1 MNNKHLIFLLFSI
14 GLYCIPNQLTGQ
26 QDTLQSAPKK
36 ERKWFQSISI
46 GGYIQVRYNGLF
58 ETNRNLD
65 CDQCD
70 KAWGEGSNFSI
81 RRARIVLSGQI
92 HPQIYFYIQPDF
104 ASAVNGIKNFAQL
117 RDAYFDIGVDK
128 KNEFRFRIGQSK
140 VPYSFENLQSSRN
153 RLSLDRNDGTNS
165 SFTNER
171 DLGVHFM
178 WAPTKRRELFKSLV
192 ADGLKGSGD
201 YGVIALGIVNGQ
213 PLNTRELNDNKHI
226 VFRASYPFNIKKQ
239 TFEASIQGY
248 TGIYRMM
255 DDDISAGVKHN
266 GSLNYKD
273 ERVGVTA
280 VWYPKPFGIQAE
292 YNIGRG
298 PEFNKLTDSIET
310 QNLSGGYVLLNYQLR
325 MKEQLLIPFVKY
337 KYYDGGKKFE
347 QDARSYH
354 LNEMEFGI
362 EWQPWKHFELVVM
375 YTMSERRYEDF
386 TLRDNFQRG
395 NVLRLQAQFMF

>member
-1 MNNKHLIFLLFSI
+1 MRFYSLISVILISFFSI
-14 GLYCIPNQLTGQ
+14 GQR
-26 QDTLQSAPKK
+26 DTIQITEKK
-36 ERKWFQSISI
+36 ERKWFQSFSI
-46 GGYIQVRYNGLF
+46 GGYVQVRYNGLL
-58 ETNRNLD
+58 ETNNNLE

-70 KAWGEGSNFSI
+70 KGWGEGGFSI
-81 RRARIVLSGQI
+81 RRARIIFSGQI
-92 HPQIYFYIQPDF
+92 HRQIFFYIQPDF
-104 ASAVNGIKNFAQL
+104 ASALDGGKNFGQL
-117 RDAYFDIGVDK
+117 RDAYFDVGVDK

-153 RLSLDRNDGTNS
+153 RLSLDRNDGLNS

-171 DLGVHFM
+171 DLGIHFM

-192 ADGLKGSGD
+192 DDGLKGSGD
-201 YGVIALGIVNGQ
+201 YGVVSVGIINGQ
-213 PLNTRELNDNKHI
+213 PLNSKELNKNKH
-226 VFRASYPFNIKKQ
+226 VVVRASYPFNIKNQ

-248 TGIYRMM
+248 SGLYHMM
-255 DDDISAGVKHN
+255 DDDISPGVKHN
-266 GSLNYKD
+266 GSLNYRD

-310 QNLSGGYVLLNYQLR
+310 RNLAGGYVLLNYQL
-325 MKEQLLIPFVKY
+325 KLKNQLLIPFAKY

-354 LNEMEFGI
+354 VNEVEFGI
-362 EWQPWKHFELVVM
+362 EWQPWKYFELVVM
-375 YTMSERRYEDF
+375 YSMSERRYEDF
-386 TLRDNFQRG
+386 QLRDNFQRG
-395 NVLRLQAQFMF
+395 NVLRIQAQLLF